1 MHPEGLAERILKFIL
16 AKGYRPKQVHELAEA
31 LGIKDTESGKFREVC
46 DGLIRAGRV
55 VRGTR
60 NTLACPSPAGKIT
73 GTFRGHRRGFGFV
86 IPETPDAHV
95 DLYIPNEATGG
106 AITGDTVVARVKK
119 RGKRGGTMRYE
130 GRIVEILER
139 GQSVFVG
146 ELQHRF
152 RRWFVIP
159 DGKTLHVPIQ
169 VGDPTAK
176 GTKAGD
182 QVVVEITEYPTG
194 SSPARGVIVKILGRR
209 GEPGVDTL
217 SIMTQYQF
225 PESFGAP
232 VLRAARRAVQAY
244 DSAREL
250 STREDLRKLTVV
262 TIDPDDAR
270 DFDDA
275 ISVTK
280 HDDGTTELGVH
291 IADVAHFVR
300 EGSPLDRE
308 ARERGNSVYLPGTV
322 IPMLPE
328 VLSNGV
334 CSLQEHR
341 PRLVKSVF
349 VTYDKR
355 GCVKRARFANAV
367 IRSTKRLTYRQA
379 SAVLD
384 GKPGRIGAKVVA
396 LLAEMDVLARAIRRR
411 RIREG
416 MLVLDLPAG
425 ELVFDEDRRVV
436 DVVPEDT
443 SFVHTIIEMFMV
455 EANEA
460 VARLLVSVQTP
471 HLRRIHDEPDGA
483 SSVNLRKFLRALGF
497 DSPDGTDRFALQ
509 HLLDKVRGRPNG
521 FTVNLAVL
529 RSMQQA
535 VYSPRHIG
543 HYALASKHYC
553 HFTSPIRR
561 YPDLAVH
568 RLIDLHVRGMLGSA
582 KEKRQVPSEDALIE
596 LGAHCSRTER
606 HAEAAERELKL
617 VLVLRLL
624 ERHLGDA
631 FEGVVTGVANMGV
644 FVQLDRYKVEGLLS
658 FDALAD
664 DWWEVDASRGA
675 AVGERTGHRVAIG
688 DRLKVLIARVDL
700 PNRQLELDLKGAL
713 PGASRKG
720 DGNKKK
726 GKSARAKQHGGR
738 PRVKTASA
746 SGGRS
751 SRRTGRR
758 LSTKRGRGRRA

>member
-1 MHPEGLAERILKFIL
+1 MPPEAYAERILEVIR
-16 AKGYRPKQVHELAEA
+16 AKGYRPQQIHDLALA
-31 LGIKDTESGKFREVC
+31 LGIAKAEHGEFHDACRALMKSGRIVLGAH
-46 DGLIRAGRV
+46 DAVMLPGQ
-55 VRGTR
+55 
-60 NTLACPSPAGKIT
+60 AGKIV
-73 GTFRGHRRGFGFV
+73 GTFRANRRGFGFV
-86 IPETPDAHV
+86 IPETPFAHG
-95 DLYIPNEATGG
+95 DLYVPEKAKGG
-106 AITGDTVVARVKK
+106 ALTGDTVVALVKK
-119 RGKRGGTMRYE
+119 RGKRGGKMLFE
-130 GRIVEILER
+130 GRILEILKR
-139 GQSVFVG
+139 GQSTFVG
-146 ELQHRF
+146 ELRGQS
-152 RRWFVIP
+152 RRWFVVP
-159 DGKTLHVPIQ
+159 DGNTMHVPII
-169 VGDPTAK
+169 VGDPSAK
-176 GTKAGD
+176 GGRAGD
-182 QVVVEITEYPTG
+182 QVVVEISEYPNG
-194 SSPARGVIVKILGRR
+194 STAARGVIVKVLGRR

-217 SIMTQYQF
+217 SIIVQYEL
-225 PESFGAP
+225 PEAFGAP
-232 VLRAARRAVQAY
+232 ALRSARRAVEAY
-244 DSAREL
+244 DPITEVK
-250 STREDLRKLTVV
+250 TREDLHKLTIV

-280 HDDGTTELGVH
+280 NDDGTTELGVH

-308 ARERGNSVYLPGTV
+308 ARARGNSVYLPGTV

-334 CSLQEHR
+334 CSLQER
-341 PRLVKSVF
+341 QPRLVKSAF
-349 VTYDKR
+349 ITFAKNGR
-355 GCVKRARFANAV
+355 VKCARFANAV
-367 IRSTKRLTYRQA
+367 IRSSKRLTYRQA
-379 SAVLD
+379 QTVLD
-384 GKPGRIGAKVVA
+384 GKPGKVGAKVVA
-396 LLAEMDVLARAIRRR
+396 LLEEMDVLARAIRRR

-460 VARLLVSVQTP
+460 VARLLVGLRTP
-471 HLRRIHDEPDGA
+471 HLRRIHDEPDA
-483 SSVNLRKFLRALGF
+483 SSTVNLRKFLRAMGF
-497 DSPDGTDRFALQ
+497 DSPDGTDRLALQ
-509 HLLDKVRGRPNG
+509 HLLDKVRGKPNG

-529 RSMQQA
+529 RSMRQA
-535 VYSPRHIG
+535 VYSPRLIG

-568 RLIDLHVRGMLGSA
+568 RLIDLHVRGKLGS
-582 KEKRQVPSEDALIE
+582 KKDKRQVPTEDALIE

-606 HAEAAERELKL
+606 HAESAERELKQ

-631 FEGVVTGVANMGV
+631 FEGVVTGVANRGV
-644 FVQLDRYKVEGLLS
+644 FVQLDRYLVEGMLS

-664 DWWEVDASRGA
+664 DWWEVDSSRGEA
-675 AVGERTGHRVAIG
+675 IGERTGHRVAIG

-700 PNRQLELDLKGAL
+700 PNRQLELGLKGSL
-713 PGASRKG
+713 PGVRTKG
-720 DGNKKK
+720 GGKKKK
-726 GKSARAKQHGGR
+726 GGGTRYQHGGK
-738 PRVKTASA
+738 PKAKNASPSA
-746 SGGRS
+746 GRS

-758 LSTKRGRGRRA
+758 LSTKRGRGKKA